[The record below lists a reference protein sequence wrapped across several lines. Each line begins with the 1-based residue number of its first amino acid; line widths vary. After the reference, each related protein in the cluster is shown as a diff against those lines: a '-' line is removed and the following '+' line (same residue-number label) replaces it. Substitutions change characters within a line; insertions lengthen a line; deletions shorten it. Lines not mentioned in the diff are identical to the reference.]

1 MKQSFYQIYHNSRC
15 SKSRKALELLKL
27 RTESYKIIRYLEIGI
42 DENVLSSILISKNI
56 PKDDLIRKNEITFKN
71 LNLSKIELNKNE
83 IKKLIIEN
91 PILLQ
96 RPLITKYI
104 DNLLVKS
111 VIGRPP
117 ETLNT
122 LFN

>member
-42 DENVLSSILISKNI
+42 DENVLSSILNSKNI

-96 RPLITKYI
+96 RPLITKYT
-104 DNLLVKS
+104 DGLFVKS

-117 ETLNT
+117 ATVNNF
-122 LFN
+122 FN

>member
-42 DENVLSSILISKNI
+42 DENVLSSILNSKNI

-104 DNLLVKS
+104 DDLLVKS

-117 ETLNT
+117 ETVNT

>member
-42 DENVLSSILISKNI
+42 DENVLSSILNSKNI

-96 RPLITKYI
+96 SPLITKYT
-104 DNLLVKS
+104 DSLLVKS
-111 VIGRPP
+111 ILGRPP
-117 ETLNT
+117 EIVNT

>member
-1 MKQSFYQIYHNSRC
+1 MKKSFYQIYHNSRC

-42 DENVLSSILISKNI
+42 NENLLSSILNSKNI

-71 LNLSKIELNKNE
+71 LNLGKIELNKNE

-104 DNLLVKS
+104 NGLLVKS
-111 VIGRPP
+111 VIGRSP
-117 ETLNT
+117 ETVNT

>member
-42 DENVLSSILISKNI
+42 DENVLSSILNSKNI

-71 LNLSKIELNKNE
+71 LNLSKYELNEND
-83 IKKLIIEN
+83 IKKLIITN

-96 RPLITKYI
+96 RPLITKYSGG
-104 DNLLVKS
+104 LLIKS

-117 ETLNT
+117 EIVNT
-122 LFN
+122 LFD

>member
-1 MKQSFYQIYHNSRC
+1 MKQNFYKIYHNSIC
-15 SKSRKALELLKL
+15 SKSRAALKLLKSK
-27 RTESYKIIRYLEIGI
+27 TTNYKVIKYLEVGI
-42 DENVLSSILISKNI
+42 DENELLSIIRSKDIS
-56 PKDDLIRKNEITFKN
+56 KDDLIRKNEITFKN
-71 LNLSKIELNKNE
+71 LNVSKIELNKNE

-104 DNLLVKS
+104 DGLLVKS

>member
-1 MKQSFYQIYHNSRC
+1 M
-15 SKSRKALELLKL
+15 
-27 RTESYKIIRYLEIGI
+27 
-42 DENVLSSILISKNI
+42 
-56 PKDDLIRKNEITFKN
+56 IRKNEITFKK
-71 LNLSKIELNKNE
+71 LHLSKIELNDNE
-83 IKKLIIEN
+83 IKKLIIKN

-104 DNLLVKS
+104 DGLLVKS

>member
-1 MKQSFYQIYHNSRC
+1 MSIIK
-15 SKSRKALELLKL
+15 SKDI
-27 RTESYKIIRYLEIGI
+27 T
-42 DENVLSSILISKNI
+42 
-56 PKDDLIRKNEITFKN
+56 KDDLIRKNEITFKN
-71 LNLSKIELNKNE
+71 FNLSKIELNKSE
-83 IKKLIIEN
+83 SKKLIIEN

-104 DNLLVKS
+104 DGLLVKS

-117 ETLNT
+117 ETVNT

>member
-1 MKQSFYQIYHNSRC
+1 MLIIK
-15 SKSRKALELLKL
+15 SK
-27 RTESYKIIRYLEIGI
+27 
-42 DENVLSSILISKNI
+42 DIS
-56 PKDDLIRKNEITFKN
+56 KDDLIRKNEITFKN
-71 LNLSKIELNKNE
+71 LNVNKIGLNKNE

-104 DNLLVKS
+104 DGLLVKS

-117 ETLNT
+117 ETVNT

>member
-42 DENVLSSILISKNI
+42 DENVLSSILNSKNI

-104 DNLLVKS
+104 DGLLVES

-117 ETLNT
+117 EIVNT